1 MQNTGAYA
9 LHIACSPKN
18 VPNTESYTGTGGVHL
33 PNMLLDSLYS
43 DKSKKQ
49 NNKLHLYLDRTLSP
63 RHIQTDTYTCLV
75 PMSMFS
81 IRENVQ
87 SGIPKLNAFAVYRN
101 QESDHA
107 CV

>member
-1 MQNTGAYA
+1 MDKQRNIKYFDQYLQNTGAYA

-49 NNKLHLYLDRTLSP
+49 NNKLHLYLDRTLSL
-63 RHIQTDTYTCLV
+63 RYTD
-75 PMSMFS
+75 
-81 IRENVQ
+81 
-87 SGIPKLNAFAVYRN
+87 
-101 QESDHA
+101 
-107 CV
+107 